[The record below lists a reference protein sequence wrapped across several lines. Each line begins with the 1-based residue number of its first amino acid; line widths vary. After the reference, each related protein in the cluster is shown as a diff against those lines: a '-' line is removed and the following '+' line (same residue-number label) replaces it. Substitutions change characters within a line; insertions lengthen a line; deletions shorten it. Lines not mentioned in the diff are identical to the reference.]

1 MKSGC
6 DGLTVIG
13 FIRHGV
19 TAWNKEGRTQG
30 SIDIPLDEDGIQMA
44 IKIGNRLSNKAW
56 STIFSS
62 PLQRAQQTAKIIADQ
77 IGLENMIIDE
87 RLQEIGEGKKA
98 GTTEEERIE
107 KWGIGWQ
114 NMPLDGEPDEAVVER
129 VLSFI
134 EEIKKKYPNEKVLVV
149 SHGSLIQKI
158 VAQLCPDHL
167 EWNELENASLT
178 MIEVKEQAKC
188 LLYNCLQHLNEG

>member
-1 MKSGC
+1 MI
-6 DGLTVIG
+6 GL
-13 FIRHGV
+13 IRHGV

-44 IKIGNRLSNKAW
+44 IKIGNRLSNAAW
-56 STIFSS
+56 TMIYSS
-62 PLQRAQQTAKIIADQ
+62 PLQRAQQTAKIIAHQ
-77 IGLENMIIDE
+77 AGLENMIIDE

-107 KWGIGWQ
+107 KWGIGWR
-114 NMPLDGEPDEAVVER
+114 NMPLDVEPDEEVVER

-134 EEIKKKYPNEKVLVV
+134 EGIKKKYPNEKVLVV
-149 SHGSLIQKI
+149 SHGSLIQKM

-167 EWNELENASLT
+167 EWDELENASLT
-178 MIEVKEQAKC
+178 MIEVKEQTRC
-188 LLYNCLQHLNEG
+188 LFYNCVQHLDGN